1 MFETFYL
8 LRYTKVRFS
17 CVLPVL
23 VVKVVVSSLRIISL
37 RSDAI
42 NAVIFINKKPGRS
55 CRGASAGQILGK
67 FVVKRYGARGRRSV
81 VSRNQKGHS

>member
-42 NAVIFINKKPGRS
+42 NAVIFINKSRGDRAVALAPG
-55 CRGASAGQILGK
+55 K
-67 FVVKRYGARGRRSV
+67 Y
-81 VSRNQKGHS
+81 